1 MSRESFLARV
11 REAAHAGRAYRVSVS
26 EPPAGTGYAGAVS
39 DDLCAAFAAE
49 ATAVGGEVQIAS
61 GVEKARQMLAE
72 LLDTHAPASA
82 LCWRHEVLD
91 RLQVAELLA
100 LKGVERIDH
109 EALATL
115 PENEQRRRL
124 IDAACGITSCDAAVA
139 ETGSLM
145 VCSRPGQERVASL
158 LPPWHVGLVAESQ
171 IVPDL
176 FDAFAKLAAFL
187 PRSQSAGEGER
198 GDFPSNV
205 TFITG
210 PSKTGD
216 IELELTTG
224 VHGPGVW
231 RLIVIR
237 GL

>member
-11 REAAHAGRAYRVSVS
+11 REAARAGRAYRVSIG
-26 EPPAGTGYAGAVS
+26 ELPAGTGYAGAAS

-49 ATAVGGEVQIAS
+49 ATAVGGEVVIVS
-61 GVEKARQMLAE
+61 GAEEARQALAG
-72 LLDTHAPASA
+72 LLDAHAPASA
-82 LCWRHEVLD
+82 LCWRHELLD

-100 LKGVERIDH
+100 EKGVERIDY
-109 EALATL
+109 ESLAAL
-115 PENEQRRRL
+115 PDGEQRQKL

-145 VCSRPGQERVASL
+145 VCASPGRERVASL
-158 LPPWHVGLVAESQ
+158 LPPWHVALVAESQ

-176 FDAFAKLAAFL
+176 FDAFAKLAPL
-187 PRSQSAGEGER
+187 
-198 GDFPSNV
+198 DLPSNI

>member
-11 REAAHAGRAYRVSVS
+11 RQAALSGRAYRVHVG
-26 EPPAGTGYAGAVS
+26 ELPEGTGYAGAADS
-39 DDLCAAFAAE
+39 DLCAAFAAE
-49 ATAVGGEVQIAS
+49 AVFVGGESTVVDGLQ
-61 GVEKARQMLAE
+61 EARGKLAELMLAE
-72 LLDTHAPASA
+72 KPASA
-82 LCWRHEVLD
+82 YCWRHELLD
-91 RLQVAELLA
+91 RIDLAGLLGELGIERLDYDALA
-100 LKGVERIDH
+100 PLPEAQRRERI
-109 EALATL
+109 LA
-115 PENEQRRRL
+115 
-124 IDAACGITSCDAAVA
+124 AGCGITSCDCAVA

-158 LPPWHVGLVAESQ
+158 LPPWHVALVAESQ

-176 FDAFAKLAAFL
+176 FDAFARLGVGNEA
-187 PRSQSAGEGER
+187 RSL
-198 GDFPSNV
+198 DLPSNV

-231 RLIVIR
+231 RTLVIR
-237 GL
+237 GA